1 MDVKIR
7 RLREEDAAALSV
19 IEAEAF
25 SMPWHAE
32 DFLRMVREADALY
45 LVAEENGKVLGSAG
59 MRIILEEGDI
69 DNVVVAKEARGRGI
83 GKALLA
89 ELLREGKQAGCT
101 AFTLEVRAGNAPAI
115 ALYEGAGFV
124 SEGIRPGFY
133 DLPKEDAIIYWK
145 R

>member
-1 MDVKIR
+1 
-7 RLREEDAAALSV
+7 
-19 IEAEAF
+19 
-25 SMPWHAE
+25 MPWHAE
-32 DFLRMVREADALY
+32 DFLRMARETDALY
-45 LVAEENGKVLGSAG
+45 LVAEENGKILGSAG

-69 DNVVVAKEARGRGI
+69 DNVVVAKEVRGRGI

-89 ELLREGKQAGCT
+89 ELLREGTQAGCT

-115 ALYEGAGFV
+115 ALYEVAGFV